1 VTYGNVEVW
10 MAMAVGANADA
21 GVGVAVEAEL
31 RLEFAIEVDGVD
43 VRKRWCRGCSQLEKL
58 EHTDGGSQE
67 LKLRSRSGAW

>member
-1 VTYGNVEVW
+1 

-21 GVGVAVEAEL
+21 GVGVAVDVKL
-31 RLEFAIEVDGVD
+31 RLGSAIEVDGVD